1 MIKFFKSFK
10 YALRG
15 ILYTIINERNMRVHL
30 VVATYVLIFASFFSL
45 SPQSLGILVLT
56 ISAVIALE
64 MVNTAIER
72 VCNIYTTSY
81 HPMIKVAKDVAAGA
95 VLVAAIGAVAV
106 GVIIFWQP
114 NTIIGIFSYLW
125 ANPPALAA
133 LILSLALSVLFII
146 FGGKWFTP
154 KK

>member
-95 VLVAAIGAVAV
+95 VLVAAIGVVAE
-106 GVIIFWQP
+106 
-114 NTIIGIFSYLW
+114 IGR
-125 ANPPALAA
+125 AH
-133 LILSLALSVLFII
+133 V
-146 FGGKWFTP
+146 
-154 KK
+154 